1 MTYTFS
7 KNATMLEFCFRLNG
21 KLFSKSYARIASTP
35 HNYNIYRELRERE
48 RQNR

>member
-1 MTYTFS
+1 MTYAFS
-7 KNATMLEFCFRLNG
+7 KNATMLEFL